1 MVTNKGRTLSALPG
15 LVVAGIIGLIALGNG
30 LVFAQSSALTGSV
43 KDMSGAALPGAA
55 VTVKHIDTGQTRTA
69 QADANGSFSVQA
81 LPVGQY
87 EVTAEKMGFR
97 KEIRSG
103 INLVVAQEAVVDLTL
118 QVGSIDQQVTVTGEA
133 PLVNTTLS
141 STAGLISEQQV
152 KDLPLNGRSFDQLL
166 TLNTGVVNNSSN
178 MGQGNGF
185 TNFSV
190 AGKRQETNRF
200 LINGVD
206 WVGGNATAQFITPS
220 GASGLLLG
228 VEAIREFNALEHTYG
243 AEYGKRAGGQISIVT
258 QSGTNQLHG
267 DVFEYLRNSFFDAR
281 NTFEQT
287 IGPGPFK
294 RNQFGG
300 ALGGP
305 LKKDKLFLYGTY
317 EGFQQRLAQSTRAIV
332 PDLFARQGMLPC
344 KVIGGS
350 TVNACPASGYALVP
364 NLKLGILPYV
374 QNFYPAPNGPEVL
387 TNGLP
392 SGTAYNYNSAV
403 EPRHENFGLVRFDYV
418 ISLRDTFSANYT
430 IDDGE
435 RDVPQPN
442 ANFIQIIPLR
452 AQTLGLQET
461 HVFSPTIVNSLTLGY
476 ARPSAGQVNAPA
488 VTIPSNLL
496 FLAGGNPGSIT
507 IGGGATTV
515 APSAVVAANGINPLK
530 GIREYYTVA
539 DDVRWTKGKH
549 SFSAG
554 GWFQRLHSNV
564 FGSAQFSAGGI
575 SYTNMLNF
583 LTDVPSQFNLNRNPI
598 PVGFRSSEGA
608 WYVQDEVKL
617 RSNLTVRIGLR
628 DEFTNGWN
636 EVAGRCSNY
645 VLDTNLVMATNP
657 VIGESCL
664 GSNQAKALW
673 QPRVGIAWDPT
684 GDGKW
689 AVRAGFGIHNDLQDN
704 LANRTYANPP
714 FNSRELLD
722 VSKGLLSLPLPLSR
736 TAAPPPTC
744 GPGVPSPCSTY
755 SPAGVDPNL
764 FTPTIQQWSFTVERQ
779 LMRDLML
786 SVGYVGS
793 QSYHTPLS
801 ENINTAAP
809 LVCANAG
816 GCPSGGVGTNG
827 LAACGRAGTPACPL
841 APQGSLYMAVVDPKL
856 PGGRPNPYIGN
867 GVTWVDQG
875 TSSYHSLNVSLTKR
889 ASHGLTFKA
898 NYTYAKVIDLN
909 SAILAPSAG
918 NEPPDVFSPY
928 HLELNRGVGSY
939 SLAHQ
944 FSGNFSY
951 QLPFG
956 HGQHFGN
963 ASTGF
968 VDKLINGWQLN
979 GIVTDLGGFPFTPL
993 AGSNTSGTGDANQS
1007 DTPNWN
1013 PNFTGPVIL
1022 GNPNQFFDP
1031 HAFSIPTQGTFGN
1044 VSRGSLRGPGL
1055 VNFDAS
1061 LFKKIPINERFNL
1074 QFRAEVFNLF
1084 NPANYAYP
1092 NEIIFSGN
1100 TCSQGGVTVSGPVC
1114 NASNIGPSAGSINN
1128 TATFS
1133 RQIQLALKLTF

>member
-1 MVTNKGRTLSALPG
+1 MVTSKGRSLSALPR
-15 LVVAGIIGLIALGNG
+15 LAVAGIIGLIALGNG
-30 LVFAQSSALTGSV
+30 LVFGQSAALIGTV

-55 VTVKHIDTGQTRTA
+55 VTVKHVDTGQTRTA
-69 QADANGSFSVQA
+69 QADASGSFSVQS

-103 INLVVAQEAVVDLTL
+103 INLAVAQQAVVDLTL

-267 DVFEYLRNSFFDAR
+267 SAFEYLRNSFFDAR
-281 NTFEQT
+281 NFFEQT

-305 LKKDKLFLYGTY
+305 IKKDKLFLYGTY

-344 KVIGGS
+344 KVIGGP
-350 TVNACPASGYALVP
+350 TANACPASGYALVP
-364 NLKLGILPYV
+364 NLKAGILPYV
-374 QNFYPAPNGPEVL
+374 QNFYPAPNGPEVPGAL
-387 TNGLP
+387 T
-392 SGTAYNYNSAV
+392 GTAYNYNNAV
-403 EPRHENFGLVRFDYV
+403 EPRHENFGLVRFDYI
-418 ISLRDTFSANYT
+418 ISQKDTFSANYT
-430 IDDGE
+430 LDDGE

-461 HVFSPTIVNSLTLGY
+461 HVISPTMVNSLTLGY

-515 APSAVVAANGINPLK
+515 APSAVVAANGINPLT
-530 GIREYYTVA
+530 GIREYYTAA

-583 LTDVPSQFNLNRNPI
+583 LTDVPSQFNLNRNPV
-598 PVGFRSSEGA
+598 PVGFRSTEGA
-608 WYVQDEVKL
+608 WYVQDEIKL
-617 RSNLTVRIGLR
+617 RSNLTMRIGLR

-636 EVAGRCSNY
+636 EVAGRCSSYAWDANF
-645 VLDTNLVMATNP
+645 VMVTNP
-657 VIGESCL
+657 VIGNSCL
-664 GSNQAKALW
+664 SSNQAKALW

-714 FNSRELLD
+714 FNARELLD
-722 VSKGLLSLPLPLSR
+722 VSKGLLSLPLPLSKN
-736 TAAPPPTC
+736 AVLPPTC
-744 GPGVPSPCSTY
+744 TDQLRAAGTLCSIY

-764 FTPTIQQWSFTVERQ
+764 FTPTILQWSFTVERE
-779 LMRDLML
+779 LTRDLML

-809 LVCANAG
+809 LVCANSL
-816 GCPSGGVGTNG
+816 GCVSGGSTTAGVAVPVVQRG
-827 LAACGRAGTPACPL
+827 LVPL
-841 APQGSLYMAVVDPKL
+841 GALYMA
-856 PGGRPNPYIGN
+856 PGLRPNPNIGN

-875 TSSYHSLNVSLTKR
+875 TSSYHSLNVSFTKR

-928 HLELNRGVGSY
+928 HLSMNRGVGSY
-939 SLAHQ
+939 SLQHQ
-944 FSGNFSY
+944 FGANFSY

-956 HGQHFGN
+956 HGQQFGN
-963 ASTGF
+963 AAHGF
-968 VDKLINGWQLN
+968 VDKVIGGWQLN
-979 GIVTDLGGFPFTPL
+979 GIVTALGGFPFTPL

-1022 GNPNQFFDP
+1022 GGPNQYFDP
-1031 HAFSIPTQGTFGN
+1031 RAFLIPTQGTFGN

-1055 VNFDAS
+1055 ADFDTS

-1084 NPANYAYP
+1084 NHANFAYP

-1100 TCSQGGVTVSGPVC
+1100 TCSAGVGPVC
-1114 NASNIGPSAGSINN
+1114 SANNISSSAGAVNN